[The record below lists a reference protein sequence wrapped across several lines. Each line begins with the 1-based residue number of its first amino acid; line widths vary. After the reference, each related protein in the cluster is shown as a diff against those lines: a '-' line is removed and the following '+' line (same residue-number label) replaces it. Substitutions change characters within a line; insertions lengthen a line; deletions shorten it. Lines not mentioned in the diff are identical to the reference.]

1 MGLYSKENVLLS
13 EEVELLPS
21 VYYNVINEE
30 DTLDPT
36 DINNNVMG
44 GYLDNHDDMVELAK
58 HPKSV
63 DILKNFTQA
72 RKDLRGKGL
81 ADIKREIDS
90 RPKTWLASKIAKFR
104 NLYTKFLAELNKERD
119 LRKQNLIRKFLRVV
133 LRIIDWIAIRLQKLA
148 NHIGKKDDKYS
159 VNHILSYQNK
169 KYNGQLSAIEKSY
182 NVNLPTVLKIDDEEN
197 FNNGLK
203 YGSKPKR

>member
-13 EEVELLPS
+13 EEVAILPS

-30 DTLDPT
+30 EDMSELT
-36 DINNNVMG
+36 NNVMG
-44 GYLDNHDDMVELAK
+44 GFLDNHDDMVALAK

-148 NHIGKKDDKYS
+148 NHVVKKDDKYPI
-159 VNHILSYQNK
+159 NHILSYQNK

-197 FNNGLK
+197 FNKGLK

>member
-13 EEVELLPS
+13 EEAAILPS

-30 DTLDPT
+30 DMPELT
-36 DINNNVMG
+36 NNAVG
-44 GYLDNHDDMVELAK
+44 GFLDNHDDMVALSK

-90 RPKTWLASKIAKFR
+90 RPRTWLASKIAKFR
-104 NLYTKFLAELNKERD
+104 NLYTRFLAELNKERD

-197 FNNGLK
+197 FNKGLK

>member
-13 EEVELLPS
+13 EEVAILPS

-30 DTLDPT
+30 DMPELT
-36 DINNNVMG
+36 NNVVG
-44 GYLDNHDDMVELAK
+44 GFLDNHDDMVELAK

-90 RPKTWLASKIAKFR
+90 RPRTWLASKIAKFR

-119 LRKQNLIRKFLRVV
+119 LRKQNLIRKFLRVI

-159 VNHILSYQNK
+159 VKHILSYQNK

-182 NVNLPTVLKIDDEEN
+182 NVALPTVLKIDDEEN
-197 FNNGLK
+197 FNKGLK
-203 YGSKPKR
+203 YGSKPNR

>member
-13 EEVELLPS
+13 EEVAILPS

-30 DTLDPT
+30 DMPELT
-36 DINNNVMG
+36 NNVVG
-44 GYLDNHDDMVELAK
+44 GFLDNHDDMMELAK

-119 LRKQNLIRKFLRVV
+119 LRKQNLIRKFLRVI

-182 NVNLPTVLKIDDEEN
+182 NVALPTVLKIDDEEN
-197 FNNGLK
+197 FNKGLK

>member
-13 EEVELLPS
+13 EEVAILPS

-30 DTLDPT
+30 DMPELT
-36 DINNNVMG
+36 NNVVG
-44 GYLDNHDDMVELAK
+44 GFLDNHDDMVELAK

-63 DILKNFTQA
+63 DILKNFAQA

-90 RPKTWLASKIAKFR
+90 RPRTWLASKIAKFR

-197 FNNGLK
+197 FNKGLK

>member
-13 EEVELLPS
+13 EEVAILPS

-30 DTLDPT
+30 DMPELT
-36 DINNNVMG
+36 NNVVG
-44 GYLDNHDDMVELAK
+44 GFLDNHDDMMELAK

-90 RPKTWLASKIAKFR
+90 RPRTWLASKIAKFR

-159 VNHILSYQNK
+159 VKHILSYQNK

-182 NVNLPTVLKIDDEEN
+182 NVALPTVLKIDDEEN
-197 FNNGLK
+197 FNKGLK

>member
-13 EEVELLPS
+13 EEVAILPS

-30 DTLDPT
+30 EDMSELT
-36 DINNNVMG
+36 NNVMG
-44 GYLDNHDDMVELAK
+44 GFLDNHDDMVALAK

-148 NHIGKKDDKYS
+148 NHVGKKDDKYS

-182 NVNLPTVLKIDDEEN
+182 NVALPTVLKIDDEEN
-197 FNNGLK
+197 FNKGFK
-203 YGSKPKR
+203 CGSKPKR

>member
-13 EEVELLPS
+13 EEVAILPS

-30 DTLDPT
+30 DMP
-36 DINNNVMG
+36 DINDNEIK
-44 GYLDNHDDMVELAK
+44 GYLDTHDDMMELAK

-90 RPKTWLASKIAKFR
+90 RPRTWLASKIAKFR

-148 NHIGKKDDKYS
+148 NHVGKKDDKYS

-197 FNNGLK
+197 FNKGLK

>member
-13 EEVELLPS
+13 EEVAILPS

-30 DTLDPT
+30 DMPELT
-36 DINNNVMG
+36 NNVVG
-44 GYLDNHDDMVELAK
+44 GFLDNHDDMVALSK

-90 RPKTWLASKIAKFR
+90 RPRTWLASKIAKFR

-148 NHIGKKDDKYS
+148 NHVGKKDDKYS

-182 NVNLPTVLKIDDEEN
+182 NVALPTVLKIDDEEN
-197 FNNGLK
+197 FNKGLK

>member
-13 EEVELLPS
+13 EEVAILPS

-30 DTLDPT
+30 DMPELT
-36 DINNNVMG
+36 NNVVG
-44 GYLDNHDDMVELAK
+44 GFLDNHDDMMELAK

-104 NLYTKFLAELNKERD
+104 NLYTRFLAELNKERD

-197 FNNGLK
+197 FNKGLK

>member
-13 EEVELLPS
+13 EEVAILPS

-30 DTLDPT
+30 EEDMSELT
-36 DINNNVMG
+36 NNVMG
-44 GYLDNHDDMVELAK
+44 GFLDNHDDMVALAK

-197 FNNGLK
+197 FNKGLK

>member
-13 EEVELLPS
+13 EEVAILPS

-30 DTLDPT
+30 DMPELT
-36 DINNNVMG
+36 NNVVG
-44 GYLDNHDDMVELAK
+44 GFLDNHDDMVELSK

-197 FNNGLK
+197 FNKGLK
-203 YGSKPKR
+203 YGSKHKR

>member
-13 EEVELLPS
+13 EEVAILPS

-30 DTLDPT
+30 DMPELT
-36 DINNNVMG
+36 NNVVG
-44 GYLDNHDDMVELAK
+44 GFLDNHDDMMELAK

-197 FNNGLK
+197 FNKGLK
-203 YGSKPKR
+203 YGSKHKR

>member
-13 EEVELLPS
+13 EEVAMLPS

-44 GYLDNHDDMVELAK
+44 GFLDNHDDMVALAK

-119 LRKQNLIRKFLRVV
+119 LRKQNLIRKFLRVI

-197 FNNGLK
+197 FNKVLK

>member
-13 EEVELLPS
+13 EEVAILPS

-30 DTLDPT
+30 DMPELT
-36 DINNNVMG
+36 NNVVG
-44 GYLDNHDDMVELAK
+44 GFLDNHDDMVELSK

-90 RPKTWLASKIAKFR
+90 RPRTWLASKIAKFR
-104 NLYTKFLAELNKERD
+104 
-119 LRKQNLIRKFLRVV
+119 
-133 LRIIDWIAIRLQKLA
+133 
-148 NHIGKKDDKYS
+148 
-159 VNHILSYQNK
+159 
-169 KYNGQLSAIEKSY
+169 IE
-182 NVNLPTVLKIDDEEN
+182 
-197 FNNGLK
+197 
-203 YGSKPKR
+203 

>member
-13 EEVELLPS
+13 EEVAILPS

-30 DTLDPT
+30 EDMSELT
-36 DINNNVMG
+36 NNAMG
-44 GYLDNHDDMVELAK
+44 GFLDNHDDMVALAK

-90 RPKTWLASKIAKFR
+90 RPRTWLASKIAKFR

-182 NVNLPTVLKIDDEEN
+182 NVTLPTVLKIDDEEN
-197 FNNGLK
+197 FNKGLK

>member
-44 GYLDNHDDMVELAK
+44 GYLDNHDDMIGLSK
-58 HPKSV
+58 HPKRV
-63 DILKNFTQA
+63 EILNNFTQA

-81 ADIKREIDS
+81 ADIKREIDN
-90 RPKTWLASKIAKFR
+90 RPRTWLASKIAKFR

-119 LRKQNLIRKFLRVV
+119 LRKQNLIRKFLRVI

-148 NHIGKKDDKYS
+148 NHVGKKDDKYS

-182 NVNLPTVLKIDDEEN
+182 NVALPTVLKIDDEEN
-197 FNNGLK
+197 FNKWLK

>member
-13 EEVELLPS
+13 EEVAILPS
-21 VYYNVINEE
+21 VYYNIINEE
-30 DTLDPT
+30 DMPELT
-36 DINNNVMG
+36 NNVVG
-44 GYLDNHDDMVELAK
+44 GFLDNHDDMMELAK

-148 NHIGKKDDKYS
+148 NHVGKKDDKYS

-182 NVNLPTVLKIDDEEN
+182 NVALPTVLKIDDEEN
-197 FNNGLK
+197 FNKGLK

>member
-44 GYLDNHDDMVELAK
+44 GYLDNHDDMIGLSK
-58 HPKSV
+58 HPKRV
-63 DILKNFTQA
+63 EILNNFTQA

-119 LRKQNLIRKFLRVV
+119 LRKQNLIRKFLRVI

-197 FNNGLK
+197 FNKGLK

>member
-13 EEVELLPS
+13 EEVAILPS

-30 DTLDPT
+30 DMP
-36 DINNNVMG
+36 DINDNTIK
-44 GYLDNHDDMVELAK
+44 GYLDNHDDMMELSK
-58 HPKSV
+58 HPKSM

-90 RPKTWLASKIAKFR
+90 RPRTWLASKIAKFR
-104 NLYTKFLAELNKERD
+104 NLYTRFLAELNKERD

-159 VNHILSYQNK
+159 VKHILSYQNK

-182 NVNLPTVLKIDDEEN
+182 NVALPTVLKIDDEEN
-197 FNNGLK
+197 FNKGFK

>member
-13 EEVELLPS
+13 EEVAILPS

-30 DTLDPT
+30 DMPELT
-36 DINNNVMG
+36 NNVVG
-44 GYLDNHDDMVELAK
+44 GFLDNHDDMVELAK

-90 RPKTWLASKIAKFR
+90 RPRTWLASKIAKFR

-182 NVNLPTVLKIDDEEN
+182 NVALPTVLKIDDEEN
-197 FNNGLK
+197 FNKGLK

>member
-1 MGLYSKENVLLS
+1 MGLYNKENVLLS
-13 EEVELLPS
+13 EEVAILPS

-30 DTLDPT
+30 DMP
-36 DINNNVMG
+36 DINDNEIKG
-44 GYLDNHDDMVELAK
+44 FLDNHDDMVELAK

-119 LRKQNLIRKFLRVV
+119 LRKQNLIRKFLRVI

-182 NVNLPTVLKIDDEEN
+182 NVNLPTVLKIDNEEN
-197 FNNGLK
+197 FNKGLK

>member
-13 EEVELLPS
+13 EEVAMLPS

-30 DTLDPT
+30 DMPELT
-36 DINNNVMG
+36 NNVVG
-44 GYLDNHDDMVELAK
+44 GFLDNHDDMVALSK

-90 RPKTWLASKIAKFR
+90 RPRTWLASKIAKFR

-119 LRKQNLIRKFLRVV
+119 LRKQNLIRKFLRVI

-182 NVNLPTVLKIDDEEN
+182 NVALPTVLKIDDEEN
-197 FNNGLK
+197 FNKGLK

>member
-13 EEVELLPS
+13 EEVAILPS

-30 DTLDPT
+30 EDMSELT
-36 DINNNVMG
+36 NNVMG
-44 GYLDNHDDMVELAK
+44 GFLDNHDDMVALAK

-159 VNHILSYQNK
+159 VKHILSYQNK

-182 NVNLPTVLKIDDEEN
+182 NVNLPTVLKIDDEGN
-197 FNNGLK
+197 FNKGLK

>member
-13 EEVELLPS
+13 EEVAILPS

-30 DTLDPT
+30 EEDMSELT
-36 DINNNVMG
+36 NNVMG
-44 GYLDNHDDMVELAK
+44 GFLDNHDDMVALAK

-90 RPKTWLASKIAKFR
+90 RPRTWLASKIAKFR

-119 LRKQNLIRKFLRVV
+119 LRKQNLIRKFLRVI

-197 FNNGLK
+197 FNKGLK

>member
-13 EEVELLPS
+13 EEVAILPS

-30 DTLDPT
+30 EEDMSELT
-36 DINNNVMG
+36 NNVMG
-44 GYLDNHDDMVELAK
+44 GFLDNHDDMVVLAK

-119 LRKQNLIRKFLRVV
+119 LRKQNLIRKFLRVI

-159 VNHILSYQNK
+159 VNHILSYQNN

-197 FNNGLK
+197 FNKGLK

>member
-13 EEVELLPS
+13 EEVAILPS

-30 DTLDPT
+30 DMPELT
-36 DINNNVMG
+36 NNVVG
-44 GYLDNHDDMVELAK
+44 GFLDNHDDMMELAK

-90 RPKTWLASKIAKFR
+90 RPRTWLASKIAKFR

-197 FNNGLK
+197 FNKGLK